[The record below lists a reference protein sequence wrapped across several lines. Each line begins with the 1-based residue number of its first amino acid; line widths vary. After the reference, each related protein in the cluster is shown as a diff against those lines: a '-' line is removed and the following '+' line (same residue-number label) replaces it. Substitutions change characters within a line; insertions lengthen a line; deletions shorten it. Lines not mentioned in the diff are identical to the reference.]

1 MSKRFG
7 RKLQQTNALRKP
19 GADRKR
25 RGIILNRQTPP
36 RLTAPMYIFLAQIFA
51 IGYPS
56 VRLAAAFAIVV
67 VLA

>member
-25 RGIILNRQTPP
+25 RGTILNRQTPP
-36 RLTAPMYIFLAQIFA
+36 RLTAAMYIFLAEIFA
-51 IGYPS
+51 IGYRG